1 MPKHMSV
8 GSAGRRP
15 AIANERFKRRARE
28 WFWFAVVL
36 SVGMHAVAFALPL
49 FEADTGWTP
58 AASEPL
64 SLIEI
69 TEALSLASVLPA
81 IPEILRP
88 DLPRVPDVPELDMT
102 DLTVPD
108 LPVGLDAG
116 GILIPPVVA
125 VEDGLDGYTEF
136 MPTMV
141 KPELKNRR
149 AVKRALERGYPPR
162 MRATGGQGS
171 VVVVLWIDENGEVRK
186 HEIEGYRGSEDFDRV
201 AGKVVPMMEFTPSF
215 RNGSPARTIVRLPI
229 NFSLR

>member
-1 MPKHMSV
+1 MPKHMSWQ
-8 GSAGRRP
+8 GADDHLAS
-15 AIANERFKRRARE
+15 ANERFKRRAHE

-58 AASEPL
+58 AAAEPI

-69 TEALSLASVLPA
+69 TEALSLASVLPV

-88 DLPRVPDVPELDMT
+88 DLPRLPDVPELDVPE
-102 DLTVPD
+102 LTVPD

-116 GILIPPVVA
+116 GILVPPVVA
-125 VEDGLDGYTEF
+125 VEDDLDGFTEF
-136 MPTMV
+136 LPTMV
-141 KPELKNRR
+141 KPELKNRH
-149 AVKRALERGYPPR
+149 AVKRTLERRYPPR

-171 VVVVLWIDENGEVRK
+171 VVVVLWIDENGDVRK
-186 HEIEGYRGSEDFDRV
+186 HEIEGYGGSEDFDRV
-201 AGKVVPMMEFTPSF
+201 AGEVVPMMEFTPSF